1 LLRTTN
7 PQRSLWETILPAGIL
22 ALPEELAQVDAL
34 LDEPEFLAPFAT
46 HYDPVAGRPSIPID
60 TYLRMM
66 FLKFRYGLGYQRLCR
81 EVQDSISWQRFCR
94 IPLGG
99 QVPHAT
105 TLVKLTHRVGPAAV
119 DQLNQ
124 ALLAKAADH
133 KVLRTGKLRADT
145 TVVAANVAYPT
156 DAGLLARAI
165 AKLAGTIQRVQAA
178 GGATRTQVR
187 DRRRAARRRALKLA
201 KSLRARTGQA
211 KQQVAECTA
220 ELAELAER
228 AAADAARVA
237 RNARRQL
244 GRAGNAAS
252 GKLRRLVSDLET
264 TIGRTEQIIGQT
276 RTRLAGQ
283 IPHGA
288 TRLVSLHDF
297 DARPIVKGRLGKP
310 VEFGYKAQV
319 LDNPDGIVLD
329 HEILVG
335 NPADAPLLVPA
346 VQRVIQRAGRVP
358 GAATADRSYGEAT
371 VDDALDELGVQ
382 RVAIPRKG
390 TPGTARQAR
399 EHTRP
404 FRRLVK
410 WRTGSEGRISHLKH
424 RYGWDRTRMDGID
437 GARIWCG
444 HGVLAHNLVKVS
456 GLVAAKQQRRAALS
470 DHDAGRGPAS

>member
-1 LLRTTN
+1 
-7 PQRSLWETILPAGIL
+7 
-22 ALPEELAQVDAL
+22 
-34 LDEPEFLAPFAT
+34 
-46 HYDPVAGRPSIPID
+46 
-60 TYLRMM
+60 M
-66 FLKFRYGLGYQRLCR
+66 LCR

-99 QVPHAT
+99 QVPHPT
-105 TLVKLTHRVGPAAV
+105 TLVKLTRRVGPALV

-124 ALLAKAADH
+124 ALLAKAADQ

-145 TVVAANVAYPT
+145 TVVAANVCYPT
-156 DAGLLARAI
+156 DAGLLARAV
-165 AKLAGTIQRVQAA
+165 AKLAGTIQRVHAA
-178 GGATRTQVR
+178 GGATRTQAR
-187 DRRRAARRRALKLA
+187 DRRRAARRRAHRLA
-201 KSLRARTGQA
+201 RSLRARTGQA
-211 KQQVAECTA
+211 KQLVAAHTA
-220 ELAELAER
+220 ELADLAER

-244 GRAGNAAS
+244 ARAGSGAS
-252 GKLRRLVSDLET
+252 GRLSRLVADLET
-264 TIGRTEQIIGQT
+264 TIQRTEQIIGQT
-276 RTRLAGQ
+276 RTRLADQ
-283 IPHGA
+283 TPSGA
-288 TRLVSLHDF
+288 TRLCSLHDP

-329 HEILVG
+329 HELLVG

-346 VQRVIQRAGRVP
+346 VQRVTQRAGRVP
-358 GAATADRSYGEAT
+358 GAATADRSYGEAA
-371 VDDALDELGVQ
+371 VDNALAELGVQ
-382 RVAIPRKG
+382 QVAIPRKG
-390 TPGTARQAR
+390 TPTTARQAH
-399 EHTRP
+399 EHTRG

-456 GLVAAKQQRRAALS
+456 GLVAAKQQRRAA
-470 DHDAGRGPAS
+470 